1 MWMTRNLCV
10 TNAFRRR
17 ASTAGMQHV
26 LETRHASSP
35 AQHMVPL
42 GVYRREIEASRV
54 RRAYRGQTRK
64 RTVVCR
70 ASHGRERHLTFDD
83 SHWEILSKRER
94 ERERERENVARVSS
108 RTRLIV
114 VVSLDFYTCD
124 IPSLINIY
132 LSNSRIIRTPSGPI
146 IVVISPMLA
155 PRPRPLVL
163 AARFSRTAATNVRST
178 HRRNTSFTRLY
189 SFSVNW
195 PTAVVSRRVT
205 KRARCVVF
213 LNSPNNRSECSPQ
226 CSACVR
232 VCVCVNARCLYTHTQ
247 PVRRAPVARKQT
259 AKLNESHYRCA

>member
-1 MWMTRNLCV
+1 MNMCWNVLIHPWFLLSHLSSTTSGHSVFVTMSRHSKNKTYRFIYNDAEKSLTKTYHGQIISGHEGGGGLTRVKEINETIERTMWMTRNLCV

-94 ERERERENVARVSS
+94 ERERERERTWPEYHLARDSS
-108 RTRLIV
+108 SSSALTFTPVIYR
-114 VVSLDFYTCD
+114 
-124 IPSLINIY
+124 PS
-132 LSNSRIIRTPSGPI
+132 
-146 IVVISPMLA
+146 
-155 PRPRPLVL
+155 
-163 AARFSRTAATNVRST
+163 
-178 HRRNTSFTRLY
+178 
-189 SFSVNW
+189 
-195 PTAVVSRRVT
+195 
-205 KRARCVVF
+205 
-213 LNSPNNRSECSPQ
+213 
-226 CSACVR
+226 
-232 VCVCVNARCLYTHTQ
+232 
-247 PVRRAPVARKQT
+247 
-259 AKLNESHYRCA
+259 